1 MIGNPNDETNFP
13 HKLLLSNTQ
22 VSNLQQILSY
32 QKLDYLMMRQK
43 WNGGH
48 YEIVKSLE
56 DFGILLKGVSETIKV
71 KEQKGGLF

>member
-43 WNGGH
+43 
-48 YEIVKSLE
+48 
-56 DFGILLKGVSETIKV
+56 
-71 KEQKGGLF
+71 